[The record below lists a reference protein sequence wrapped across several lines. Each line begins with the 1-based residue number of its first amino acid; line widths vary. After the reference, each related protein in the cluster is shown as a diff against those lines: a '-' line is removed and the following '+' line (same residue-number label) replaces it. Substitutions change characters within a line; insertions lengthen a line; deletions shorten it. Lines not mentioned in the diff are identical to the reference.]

1 MVRLANKKVVIIGGV
16 AGGATAAARL
26 RRLDESMAI
35 VVLER
40 GEHISFANCGLPYH
54 IGGSIK
60 ERRKL
65 LLSSPVQMKSRFN
78 IDVRVNS
85 EVLRID
91 REAKQVEVKA
101 PNGEIYREPYDHLI
115 LSTGA
120 APLRPPIP
128 GIELDSILSLRN
140 IPDMDRIIAKADQ
153 TPNGQ
158 AVVVGG
164 GFIGVEMAENL
175 IERGYDVTL
184 VEAAE
189 QVMTPVDREMAAIV
203 HNQMREHG
211 LKLRLGETVAAFSQE
226 GAQTLV
232 QLKSGEV
239 IPTDLVILAIGVRP
253 ESKLAKEAGLELG
266 ACGGVKVNAQ
276 LLSSDP
282 NISVI
287 GDVAEVPGFGSEGL
301 TWVPLAGP
309 ANRQG
314 RLVADRIAGLD
325 GTYTG
330 VQGSSI
336 AKVFDLMVAATGKNE
351 AALKRE
357 GIPYYSVVTTGN
369 SNATYYPGAQQLTL
383 KLLFSPAG
391 RLLGAQGVGGKGV
404 DKRIDVLATA
414 LRLGATVDQLAEL
427 ELAYAPPFSSAKD
440 PVNILGYVAG
450 NLLRGESRFADWR
463 AVFDRDPAQ
472 TLLVDVRGIP
482 EWEAGHMEGAIHIPL
497 GELRERAVEL
507 PKEKEIL
514 VYCAVGQRAH
524 TAVRMLKQMGYNVA
538 NIKGGFRILKAV
550 RDDLAAGKGGPAG
563 GGPKGDGAMAGDR
576 MVIRGV

>member
-1 MVRLANKKVVIIGGV
+1 MANKKVVIIGGV

-26 RRLDESMAI
+26 RRLDESMTI

-54 IGGSIK
+54 VGGSIK

-65 LLSSPVQMKSRFN
+65 LLSSPEQMKARFN
-78 IDVRVNS
+78 IDVRVKS

-91 REAKQVEVKA
+91 RAAKAVEVKA
-101 PNGEIYREPYDHLI
+101 PIGEVYMESYDHLVV
-115 LSTGA
+115 STGA

-153 TPNGQ
+153 TPNGR

-239 IPTDLVILAIGVRP
+239 MPTDLVILAIGVRP

-266 ACGGVKVNAQ
+266 ARGGVKVNAQ

-287 GDVAEVPGFGSEGL
+287 GDVAEVPGFGSESL

-325 GTYTG
+325 VTYTG

-336 AKVFDLMVAATGKNE
+336 AKVFDLTVAATGKNE
-351 AALKRE
+351 TALKLE
-357 GIPYYSVVTTGN
+357 GTPYYSVVTTG
-369 SNATYYPGAQQLTL
+369 
-383 KLLFSPAG
+383 PAG
-391 RLLGAQGVGGKGV
+391 RPGDRRVGGG
-404 DKRIDVLATA
+404 RH
-414 LRLGATVDQLAEL
+414 GG
-427 ELAYAPPFSSAKD
+427 S
-440 PVNILGYVAG
+440 
-450 NLLRGESRFADWR
+450 
-463 AVFDRDPAQ
+463 
-472 TLLVDVRGIP
+472 
-482 EWEAGHMEGAIHIPL
+482 H
-497 GELRERAVEL
+497 
-507 PKEKEIL
+507 
-514 VYCAVGQRAH
+514 AH
-524 TAVRMLKQMGYNVA
+524 
-538 NIKGGFRILKAV
+538 
-550 RDDLAAGKGGPAG
+550 PAG
-563 GGPKGDGAMAGDR
+563 RVA
-576 MVIRGV
+576 